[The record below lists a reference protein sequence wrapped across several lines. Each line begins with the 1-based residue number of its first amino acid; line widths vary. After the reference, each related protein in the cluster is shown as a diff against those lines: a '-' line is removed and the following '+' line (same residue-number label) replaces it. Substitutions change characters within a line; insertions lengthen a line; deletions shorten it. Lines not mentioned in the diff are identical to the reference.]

1 MGKKS
6 QPSITKC
13 KEGENWTK
21 VSFKPDL
28 AKFNMT
34 HLEDD
39 VVALMKKRVVDL
51 AGTLGKGVKV
61 GIKRSTSA
69 CQDIHR
75 LCRFILEIS

>member
-1 MGKKS
+1 
-6 QPSITKC
+6 
-13 KEGENWTK
+13 
-21 VSFKPDL
+21 
-28 AKFNMT
+28 
-34 HLEDD
+34 LEDD